1 MAEIKTYN
9 ITFKGYRLQDDVDN
23 LPEYSGIYIA
33 YRCKY
38 NEDTDKVTLI
48 ELVYIGQAENMKLRL
63 MSHKNSKDISQYCG
77 KDETICYSYAS
88 VSLYDLDI
96 VENALVFAQKPRL
109 NVKLKDNF
117 THNAASFVI
126 EGACALLEYTNY
138 KIS

>member
-9 ITFKGYRLQDDVDN
+9 ITFKGYRLQDDVDS
-23 LPEYSGIYIA
+23 LPEYSGIYMA

-38 NEDTDKVTLI
+38 NGDTNKVTLI
-48 ELVYIGQAENMKLRL
+48 ELVYIGQAENMKLRI
-63 MSHKNSKDISQYCG
+63 MSHKNSKDISLHCG

-96 VENALVFAQKPRL
+96 VENALIFAQKPRL

-117 THNAASFVI
+117 THKAAYFVI
-126 EGACALLEYTNY
+126 EGACDLLKYTNY